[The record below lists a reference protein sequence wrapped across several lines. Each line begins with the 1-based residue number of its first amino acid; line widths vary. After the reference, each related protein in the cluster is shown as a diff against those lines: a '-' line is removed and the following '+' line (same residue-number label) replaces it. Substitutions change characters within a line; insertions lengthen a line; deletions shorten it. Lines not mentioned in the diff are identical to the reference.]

1 MAQAPFLVAPLDQAI
16 AANDAGLAL
25 SLAVF
30 ADRPH
35 VLAQLREDAVNAGYQ
50 VTSSQGLAAL
60 LDGDAHPLAE
70 VVLFDCPVPDGSALA
85 ALARLDM
92 RVRQSGA
99 HLIVSTTMDALDA
112 VFGCIDQSGAQL
124 LVDPGR
130 ADFVMAL
137 GRVRA
142 LAPGHAL
149 RELAEADRM
158 ALLRLSEQVE
168 AIAARLGGL
177 DRDADFDGDRVRAPA
192 LSFTAASDSE
202 QGLLRKPKPA
212 LPHPRLVRSMIRQ
225 RQQRARFFRADL
237 FSDPAWDMLLDL
249 TAAHAEMKQVS
260 VTSLCIASCVPP
272 STAMRWIA
280 QMIDSGLFCRVEDKT
295 DRRRAFIELTAKAS
309 DAMAGYFALI
319 EETSVRPN

>member
-1 MAQAPFLVAPLDQAI
+1 MPQAPFSYAL

-35 VLAQLREDAVNAGYQ
+35 VLAQLREDAVNAGFQ
-50 VTSSQGLAAL
+50 VTTAQGLETL
-60 LDGDAHPLAE
+60 LANQAHPLGE
-70 VVLFDCPVPDGSALA
+70 VILFDCPSADAEALA
-85 ALARLDM
+85 ALSRLDM

-112 VFGCIDQSGAQL
+112 VFGCVDQSGAQL
-124 LVDPGR
+124 LVDPAR
-130 ADFVMAL
+130 ADFVIAL

-168 AIAARLGGL
+168 AIAARL
-177 DRDADFDGDRVRAPA
+177 DRMDRRDVGDDRVCTPA
-192 LSFTAASDSE
+192 LTFNAAPVGE
-202 QGLLRKPKPA
+202 AGLLRQPCPA

-249 TAAHAEMKQVS
+249 TAAQGEMKRVS
-260 VTSLCIASCVPP
+260 VTSLCIAACVPP
-272 STAMRWIA
+272 STALRWIA
-280 QMIDSGLFCRVEDKT
+280 QMIDVGLFRRVEDKS
-295 DRRRAFIELTAKAS
+295 DRRRAFIELTEDSA
-309 DAMAGYFALI
+309 DRMARYFASL
-319 EETSVRPN
+319 EEISASRV